1 MSDSRKK
8 VLPLH
13 PFMHYTH
20 LMKHIY
26 CLLILCLL
34 AVSCGHRES
43 LRKRA
48 YHALDTVTRLYEA
61 GNDSIDAELLAPA
74 LAYFPEKG
82 DASTKAKLWYQWG
95 YISLTHGDYDKAIVS
110 FEKGLEQARIIGDYH
125 LEGLICRAMADT
137 YNRTFNTREDT
148 VYLRRAWLAFGAEND
163 TLYQAE
169 TALRLAAAFMNEWE
183 WEKAGALLEQVVPV
197 AYRHRALYGPCM
209 SVLASYSLNS
219 PEEDVSK
226 AVHCF
231 EEAAAYGFP
240 LSDEKLCDWGYALY
254 LDGRKA
260 EALYLWDSLDR
271 MHPEGFPE
279 LLYRRYGIY
288 RQEGEIRKALPLLEK
303 SAIMQDRILQ
313 GQTSEAV
320 SRSQRDYLEAVA
332 EGERLRAARELDR
345 KRAAIAVGSLLIVLL
360 SMATFILR
368 QKARER
374 LVTVRRALEESERMT
389 KKLTEAEHR
398 HLNKIHSLSY
408 TVKSREQELN
418 DIRSEYLFMLREG
431 YQRLGRLFEE
441 KRFAESQTQTET
453 VLFKRVSEILK
464 EIDGDQKGIL
474 RLQDYI
480 EEHLDHPISRL
491 RKDIPSLKEKDI
503 LLFCYLV
510 IGYDAPL
517 ISVLM
522 GTEKESTVYCWKNR
536 LLDRIKR
543 LPPARGRRYLDL
555 VR

>member
-1 MSDSRKK
+1 
-8 VLPLH
+8 
-13 PFMHYTH
+13 
-20 LMKHIY
+20 MKRIY
-26 CLLILCLL
+26 SLFIICLLL
-34 AVSCGHRES
+34 AVSCGHRET
-43 LRKRA
+43 LRQRA
-48 YHALDTVTRLYEA
+48 YHSLDTVTRMYEA

-82 DASTKAKLWYQWG
+82 DASTKGRLWYQWG

-110 FEKGLEQARIIGDYH
+110 FEKGLEQTRISGDYH

-148 VYLRRAWLAFGAEND
+148 VYLRRAWLAFGAEKD
-163 TLYQAE
+163 TLYQTE
-169 TALRLAAAFMNEWE
+169 TALRLVAAFMNDRE
-183 WEKAGALLEQVVPV
+183 WEKAGALLNQVTPI
-197 AYRHRALYGPCM
+197 ASRHRGLYGPFM
-209 SVLASYSLNS
+209 SLQASYALNS
-219 PEEDVSK
+219 PLEDAAW
-226 AVHCF
+226 AVQCF
-231 EEAAAYGFP
+231 EAAAACGFP
-240 LSDEKLCDWGYALY
+240 LSDDKLCDWGFALY
-254 LDGRKA
+254 LSGRKE
-260 EALYLWDSLDR
+260 EAIRLWDSLDR
-271 MHPEGFPE
+271 MHPEGLRQLQF
-279 LLYRRYGIY
+279 RRYEMLSL
-288 RQEGEIRKALPLLEK
+288 EGETEEALPLLEE
-303 SAIMQDRILQ
+303 STALLNMVLRE
-313 GQTSEAV
+313 QTSEAV

-345 KRAAIAVGSLLIVLL
+345 KRAAIAVGTLLFVLL
-360 SMATFILR
+360 SMLTFILR
-368 QKARER
+368 QKAMDR

-389 KKLTEAEHR
+389 QKLSEAEHR

-408 TVKSREQELN
+408 TVKNREQELN
-418 DIRSEYLFMLREG
+418 EIRSEYLFMLRDG
-431 YQRLGRLFEE
+431 YRRLGRLFED

-480 EEHLDHPISRL
+480 EEHLDHPISGL

-536 LLDRIKR
+536 LLERIKR
-543 LPPARGRRYLDL
+543 LPAARAKRYLDL